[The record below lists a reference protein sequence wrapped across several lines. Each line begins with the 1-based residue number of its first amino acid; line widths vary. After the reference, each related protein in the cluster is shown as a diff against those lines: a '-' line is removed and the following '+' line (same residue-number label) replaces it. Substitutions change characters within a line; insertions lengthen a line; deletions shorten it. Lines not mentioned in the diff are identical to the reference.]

1 MSIIPAN
8 IISDAFSGQ
17 NALTTELAGYG
28 LLPPQWGIFNA
39 SGTAVVTADQVKTF
53 DYRKDWAISDYP
65 QERGA
70 FQSYNKVAEPGEVKV
85 EFLSGGSLSN
95 RIALLN
101 SIDAIAG
108 DLNLY
113 DVVTPEK
120 TYISYNVSHVEY
132 RRADG
137 VSGLLKVGVHLTQ
150 IRIAT
155 ATTLSNTAQPSGNAT
170 VNNGQVQATD
180 TSLSTGTQSEVFA
193 QVNAANSN
201 NAAAA
206 ANRAIAAGA

>member
-1 MSIIPAN
+1 MTLPAN
-8 IISDAFSGQ
+8 IISDALSGQ
-17 NALTTELAGYG
+17 NAFTTELAGYG
-28 LLPPQWGIFNA
+28 LLPPLWGIFSA
-39 SGTAVVTADQVKTF
+39 RGKAVVIADQVKTF

-70 FQSYNKVAEPGEVKV
+70 FQSYNKVAEPGEVKI
-85 EFLSGGSLSN
+85 EFASGGSLSN

-101 SIDAIAG
+101 SIEAIAG

-113 DVVTPEK
+113 DVVTPER
-120 TYISYNVSHVEY
+120 TYVSYNVSHIEY

-155 ATTLSNTAQPSGNAT
+155 ASTLSNTQQPGGADT
-170 VNNGQVQATD
+170 VNNGQVQPAD
-180 TSLSTGTQSEVFA
+180 TELSSGTQSEVLA
-193 QVNAANSN
+193 QVRASNSN
-201 NAAAA
+201 NTPSIPFSAE
-206 ANRAIAAGA
+206 I